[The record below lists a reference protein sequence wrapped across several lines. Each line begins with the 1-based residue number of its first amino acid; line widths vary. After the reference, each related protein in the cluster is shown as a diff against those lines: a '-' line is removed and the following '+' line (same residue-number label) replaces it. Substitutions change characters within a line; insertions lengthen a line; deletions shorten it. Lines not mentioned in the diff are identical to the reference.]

1 MASTSATLSKIT
13 KKKTRRKLNL
23 ETKLKIIEM
32 LEKDSKI
39 SEVAR
44 LHNLNESTI
53 RTIKSNTNS
62 IKLAVREAIP
72 TSSKLVKYTRDSV
85 MVKMEKLLV
94 QWIEDN
100 NKKHIGMDT
109 RIIQSK
115 ALSIFNQLK
124 EKSQKHIGMDT
135 RIIQSKALS
144 IFNQLKEKS
153 QIGKD
158 KEGIGGKS
166 SSFVASKVI
175 IPPEVDELT
184 DEEQV
189 DDDLLRDDNVFQ
201 DIAGSFEIITS
212 AKDDIIVS
220 EPSTSSITTA
230 RKKKKS
236 KTVSSPK
243 WERKHPEYTSGPT
256 SAEYDNVQRIKNTLA
271 DKTPLEVFLLYFDEE
286 VLQLIFATDS

>member
-32 LEKDSKI
+32 LEKGSKM

-53 RTIKSNTNS
+53 RTMKSNTNS

-109 RIIQSK
+109 RIIQK
-115 ALSIFNQLK
+115 
-124 EKSQKHIGMDT
+124 
-135 RIIQSKALS
+135 
-144 IFNQLKEKS
+144 
-153 QIGKD
+153 
-158 KEGIGGKS
+158 GIGGKS
-166 SSFVASKVI
+166 SSFVASKGWFDKFKKRYNFYNIKFMGEAASADVGAAS
-175 IPPEVDELT
+175 EFVRS
-184 DEEQV
+184 
-189 DDDLLRDDNVFQ
+189 LRIHLKDN
-201 DIAGSFEIITS
+201 G
-212 AKDDIIVS
+212 
-220 EPSTSSITTA
+220 
-230 RKKKKS
+230 
-236 KTVSSPK
+236 
-243 WERKHPEYTSGPT
+243 
-256 SAEYDNVQRIKNTLA
+256 
-271 DKTPLEVFLLYFDEE
+271 
-286 VLQLIFATDS
+286 

>member
-1 MASTSATLSKIT
+1 MSLRFEQLRAILI
-13 KKKTRRKLNL
+13 L
-23 ETKLKIIEM
+23 LK
-32 LEKDSKI
+32 KI

-124 EKSQKHIGMDT
+124 EKSQ
-135 RIIQSKALS
+135 
-144 IFNQLKEKS
+144 
-153 QIGKD
+153 IGKD
-158 KEGIGGKS
+158 KEGIGGK
-166 SSFVASKVI
+166 
-175 IPPEVDELT
+175 
-184 DEEQV
+184 
-189 DDDLLRDDNVFQ
+189 
-201 DIAGSFEIITS
+201 
-212 AKDDIIVS
+212 
-220 EPSTSSITTA
+220 
-230 RKKKKS
+230 
-236 KTVSSPK
+236 
-243 WERKHPEYTSGPT
+243 
-256 SAEYDNVQRIKNTLA
+256 
-271 DKTPLEVFLLYFDEE
+271 
-286 VLQLIFATDS
+286 